1 MTERAEQYT
10 VHKRVSISRRV
21 FSNVFWLVLS
31 EVTSK
36 SLIFLGTVYLA
47 RELGKAGFGLFS
59 LSLAVG
65 IYFWVVSDAGVTGY
79 GVREVARKKEQ
90 ANELYN
96 TLNSLRLVLSVIL
109 LLFFFIVLYLTD
121 TPPEKRLILLAGA
134 FYAVAYSVSS
144 DWVFRGMEK
153 MQYIFAGRITASL
166 AFLVGIYMLV
176 KGPSDTVEASFI
188 YSCSVLAGSLTFLF
202 ILSRKLSI
210 PFVFRISFRE
220 WMRHLRE
227 SFYFALNGIFN
238 NLSLFIPVFFM
249 GFWSSDE
256 ELGVFSAPHR
266 LTMMVVRVGVLV
278 IVALYPTLSSLYVS
292 DMEKFRKV
300 HAEFERLIVGIAMP
314 VCIIATVF
322 GRDIVVLLFGR
333 PYIDS
338 AGIFNILIWLVF
350 LLVVR
355 RSIGTSLLSAG
366 FHRFNMFATGGG
378 VLVVILLSTVL
389 IPPYGGYGAA
399 LALTGGE
406 IFTLIL
412 MSGLFR
418 KKVYH
423 SGFFLSFIK
432 VSLMGAVMVMLFIAL
447 PFSRAVN
454 VLIGVSAYTMLAFY
468 TGILNK
474 NTFRSLTGG
483 RLAGS
488 G

>member
-1 MTERAEQYT
+1 VTERAEQYT
-10 VHKRVSISRRV
+10 VRKRVSITRRV

-79 GVREVARKKEQ
+79 GVREVARRKEQ

-109 LLFFFIVLYLTD
+109 LLAFFIVLHLTD

-166 AFLVGIYMLV
+166 GFLGGIYLVV

-188 YSCSVLAGSLTFLF
+188 YSVSVLAGSLTFLF
-202 ILSRKLSI
+202 ILWRKEGI
-210 PFVFRISFRE
+210 PFVFRISFRD
-220 WMRHLRE
+220 WGRHLRE
-227 SFYFALNGIFN
+227 SFYFAINGIFN

-249 GFWSSDE
+249 GFLSSDE
-256 ELGVFSAPHR
+256 ELGIFSAPHR
-266 LTMMVVRVGVLV
+266 LATMIISGGVLV
-278 IVALYPTLSSLYVS
+278 IIALYPTLSSLYVT
-292 DMEKFRKV
+292 DMEKFRKL
-300 HAEFERLIVGIAMP
+300 HREFERLIIGIAMP

-322 GRDIVVLLFGR
+322 SRDIVVLLFGE

-350 LLVVR
+350 LLIIR
-355 RSIGTSLLSAG
+355 RSIGTSLISAG

-378 VLVVILLSTVL
+378 AAVVIVLSTVL
-389 IPPYGGYGAA
+389 IPGYGGYGAA
-399 LALTGGE
+399 AALTGGE
-406 IFTLIL
+406 IFILIL
-412 MSGLFR
+412 MSELFR
-418 KKVYH
+418 RKVYH
-423 SGFFLSFIK
+423 SGFLLSFAK
-432 VSLMGAVMVMLFIAL
+432 VFLMGAVMVALFIIL
-447 PFSRAVN
+447 PFPRVVNAMIGLSVYAV
-454 VLIGVSAYTMLAFY
+454 LAFY

-474 NTFRSLTGG
+474 KTFGALM
-483 RLAGS
+483 S